1 MEFFTIIRNQ
11 CSYRLKR
18 HVEVKSI
25 NCFCM
30 ESKGLKITFEGLF
43 CAQMKD
49 FYGRL
54 KNEKA
59 YLPSYRH
66 IIKSPF

>member
-1 MEFFTIIRNQ
+1 
-11 CSYRLKR
+11 
-18 HVEVKSI
+18 
-25 NCFCM
+25 M
-30 ESKGLKITFEGLF
+30 ESKGPNITFEGLF

-66 IIKSPF
+66 IIKNLFDTVNHVPFYIDGV